1 MSDVDT
7 RKPGLLERLAE
18 GPVICAEGYLFEFER
33 RGYLQAGAF
42 VPEVVLEHPELV
54 AQLHREFV
62 HAGSDVVEAFTYYAH
77 REKLQ
82 TIHKEHLLEPLN
94 RQALTIAKEVADETG
109 TLLAGD
115 ICNTNIYVSGDPAGA
130 VRSMFEEQVGW
141 AVEAGVD
148 YVVGETFT
156 WGEEALLGLEVIKAT
171 GLPAVITLAV
181 HRDGTTGEGWTPEE
195 TCKRLED
202 AGADVVGVNC
212 IRGPKTMFPLPRE
225 DSRAR
230 ERPGRGAARAVPH
243 DRGRADVPVTHRSGL
258 RRHSGRAALPERAR
272 PVRVQP
278 LRARGLRAQGTCTR
292 GLVPRR
298 LLRRGPAPHP
308 GCRRGPRPDP
318 AGEPVLAGHVE
329 ARVSGDGRADPAG
342 VQGVRRQAVARCFR
356 SRQKRLASTAPACER
371 R

>member
-1 MSDVDT
+1 MSNVDT
-7 RKPGLLERLAE
+7 RKLGLLERLAE
-18 GPVICAEGYLFEFER
+18 GPIICAEGYLFEFER

-77 REKLQ
+77 REKLR
-82 TIHKEHLLEPLN
+82 TIDKEHLLEPLN

-212 IRGPKTMFPLPRE
+212 IRGPKTMFPLLARI
-225 DSRAR
+225 R
-230 ERPGRGAARAVPH
+230 ERVS
-243 DRGRADVPVTHRSGL
+243 VPV
-258 RRHSGRAALPERAR
+258 AALP
-272 PVRVQP
+272 
-278 LRARGLRAQGTCTR
+278 
-292 GLVPRR
+292 VPYRTTEAEPTFQS
-298 LLRRGPAPHP
+298 LT
-308 GCRRGPRPDP
+308 DP
-318 AGEPVLAGHVE
+318 ACDVIPGGRPFPSALDPFVCNRYELEDFARRAHALGVSYLGVCCGAGPHHI
-329 ARVSGDGRADPAG
+329 R
-342 VQGVRRQAVARCFR
+342 AVAEGLGRTPPA
-356 SRQKRLASTAPACER
+356 SRYSPDMSKHAFLGTDARIPQEYREYADRL
-371 R
+371 